1 MKTILTIIT
10 FFLLLTST
18 LSAQELNCTVS
29 VNFESLPVANR
40 ERLRDF
46 ASVVEGYINTTRYTN
61 DDYATKIDCS
71 MSIFFLSAAGDFD
84 YSAQI
89 VVTSTRPVYRSDRNS
104 PMLAINDPQWQFQ
117 YQPGQSLYANQT
129 TFDPLTSF
137 LDFYALIIIG
147 MDNDTFESFG
157 GNPSFQQAQFIA
169 NLAATSKGNAG
180 WPPSSSVYN
189 RQGLVNDVFRD
200 QYAAFRSS
208 IFDYH
213 YGVDIYGQNKAL
225 GQQKIV
231 ELINI
236 LWTMY
241 QKSGSI
247 TSVYVRTFFDAKY
260 GEITDLLK
268 FYPDAEIFSK
278 LKKIDPPHTAKYDA
292 MMP

>member
-1 MKTILTIIT
+1 MKSILT
-10 FFLLLTST
+10 FFLLLTSI
-18 LSAQELNCTVS
+18 LSAQELNCKVT
-29 VNFESLPVANR
+29 VNFESLPVVNR
-40 ERLRDF
+40 ELLRDF
-46 ASVVEGYINTTRYTN
+46 ANVVEDYVNTTRYTN

-104 PMLAINDPQWQFQ
+104 PMLAINDGQWQFL
-117 YQPGQSLYANQT
+117 YQPGQALYSNQT

-137 LDFYALIIIG
+137 IDFYALIIIG

-157 GNPSFQQAQFIA
+157 GNQSFRQAQFIA

-180 WPPSSSVYN
+180 WLSSSSVYN
-189 RQGLVNDVFRD
+189 RQGLINDILKD
-200 QYAAFRSS
+200 QFTDFRSS

-213 YGVDIYGQNKAL
+213 YGVDIYSQNKQL

-231 ELINI
+231 ELIDI

-241 QKSGSI
+241 QKKGSLN
-247 TSVYVRTFFDAKY
+247 SVYIRTFFDAKF
-260 GEITDLLK
+260 GEIADLLK
-268 FYPDAEIFSK
+268 LYPDTEIFSK

>member
-1 MKTILTIIT
+1 MKSILT
-10 FFLLLTST
+10 FFLLLTSII
-18 LSAQELNCTVS
+18 SAQELNCKVD

-40 ERLRDF
+40 EILRNF
-46 ASVVEGYINTTRYTN
+46 ASVVEAYINTARYTN

-89 VVTSTRPVYRSDRNS
+89 VVSSQRPVYRSDRNS
-104 PMLAINDPQWQFQ
+104 PMIAINDGQWQFQ

-147 MDNDTFESFG
+147 MDQDSFESFG
-157 GNPSFQQAQFIA
+157 GNQVFLRAIDIA
-169 NLAATSKGNAG
+169 NLAATSNKNFG
-180 WPPSSSVYN
+180 WTPSSSVYSRN
-189 RQGLVNDVFRD
+189 GLVADILKE
-200 QYAAFRSS
+200 QYSAFRGS

-213 YGVDIYGQNKAL
+213 YGIDIYSQNKQL

-231 ELINI
+231 ELIDI
-236 LWTMY
+236 LWDWY
-241 QKSGSI
+241 QKKGSI

-260 GEITDLLK
+260 GEITELLR
-268 FYPDAEIFSK
+268 FYPDSEIFSK
-278 LKKIDPPHTAKYDA
+278 LKKIDPPHTSKYESLE
-292 MMP
+292 P